1 MIENEIKNDEE
12 STEILSYG
20 KINKIFE
27 NQRITLNKDVLFIKE
42 DILKDFKRIENN
54 LNSKYEKQNTQVS
67 SKLYKFESIIEAMK
81 NKIDDL
87 SSLISTDKNIQQKI
101 LQLSEFKRS
110 TADKIMDQQ
119 MAIKSNS
126 SQLKEA
132 INKYDKILTDSVIY
146 PAVIGHNARFKDFH
160 EMIDYILYS
169 IKQFNSFNEKNGVDF
184 EESIGKIDN
193 LFKLF
198 KGQTDSIVTSCNN
211 FCSKR
216 TTDIETKFEKMVFSQ
231 EIKINEYQKE
241 GDSFNKKI
249 MQQIGEFND
258 TIKNLNKAKD
268 EIYKKFEEE
277 IKILNEYKN
286 EMNEKIEKVYNIFE
300 LSNQNI
306 KEKDGKIDIIKQS
319 NNNIFT
325 HINQNEG
332 INLKNSQIGTSLV
345 KKYIAGELSYNEL
358 EDSQTKK
365 KIFKT
370 KGKDT
375 ITKRMTFGP
384 SNNNNNNYNYGF
396 INKRSAKNLYN
407 KIRKEDEEIT
417 YSSND
422 NSIEKKRLKKAN
434 TRNIDMK
441 NTIGL
446 KIPSL
451 LNDDLEKS
459 NDIYSTK
466 GKAYQ
471 LIMLRDSNEN
481 VNKNENLSNK
491 NKNYYYINKRS
502 IFENTNSKN
511 VTFKKLKSI
520 GDNKNMI
527 NYDKRKKKN
536 NCTSVDFYSQIN
548 NINKGQKY
556 NYYSIFNNYED
567 IKIKNTKKNKDII
580 EVNFNQKF
588 ENVKDKDDLQ
598 DLLVKIKENRRQFTS
613 ERNNNHTRKNRSAK
627 LIKSD
632 IGTNNQETFYK
643 NEMVNEEIQNYKSYD
658 K

>member
-54 LNSKYEKQNTQVS
+54 LNLKYEKQNTQVS

-184 EESIGKIDN
+184 EEYIGKIDN

-216 TTDIETKFEKMVFSQ
+216 TTDIETKFEKMIFSQ

-241 GDSFNKKI
+241 GDIFNKKI

-471 LIMLRDSNEN
+471 LIMFRDSNEN
-481 VNKNENLSNK
+481 VNKNENLSN
-491 NKNYYYINKRS
+491 S
-502 IFENTNSKN
+502 
-511 VTFKKLKSI
+511 L
-520 GDNKNMI
+520 
-527 NYDKRKKKN
+527 
-536 NCTSVDFYSQIN
+536 
-548 NINKGQKY
+548 
-556 NYYSIFNNYED
+556 
-567 IKIKNTKKNKDII
+567 
-580 EVNFNQKF
+580 
-588 ENVKDKDDLQ
+588 
-598 DLLVKIKENRRQFTS
+598 
-613 ERNNNHTRKNRSAK
+613 
-627 LIKSD
+627 
-632 IGTNNQETFYK
+632 
-643 NEMVNEEIQNYKSYD
+643 
-658 K
+658 